1 MNQLLLGS
9 FKKGKSSI
17 NSKYVRSTW
26 TDVGGASGACFLH
39 GEAASPLCPVTVPA
53 KPSKDAVLAWGGTT
67 PHRPRLQNS
76 SGAAALGAGQGL
88 TARPGGG
95 LGRALSRGRAALP
108 LHPRPLQPPEPE
120 SRPDALPDTRPPGPC
135 LNPASSP
142 LRAGSP
148 ARPSDPSSRG
158 GLLDFTASSRQ
169 LSAGLQPS
177 FPLAGGEA
185 RERGQA
191 QKEPGHEA

>member
-1 MNQLLLGS
+1 MNQLLLGTIYC

-17 NSKYVRSTW
+17 DSKYVRSTQ

-76 SGAAALGAGQGL
+76 SGAAAPGAGWGL
-88 TARPGGG
+88 TARPGGVWAG
-95 LGRALSRGRAALP
+95 HCPG
-108 LHPRPLQPPEPE
+108 HPRPLQPPEPE

-148 ARPSDPSSRG
+148 ACPSDPSSG
-158 GLLDFTASSRQ
+158 GVLPDFTASSRQ

-185 RERGQA
+185 RDRGQA